1 MASMTTPTTVSV
13 VIPVFNGAGFLA
25 EAILS
30 ALSQSHRPIEC
41 IVVDDGSTDA
51 TPEAVREFGRDV
63 TYLRQQRAGVS
74 VARNRGTALARGHLI
89 AFLDHDDAWLPGK
102 LERQLDLLERTEVP
116 IALCA
121 TTVVDARGHALGTK
135 HLGAREDLLTGRARE
150 DLLTGM
156 LMFDGTETVS
166 CSSTGVVVRDAL
178 VACGGFDPA
187 LSTSADWDL
196 LFRMLLE
203 GPVAYVDEPL
213 VLYRVHDENM
223 SRSVRVMERDMRHA
237 FDKAFAD
244 PRLPLDL
251 YRRRRRAYARLY
263 RMLAG
268 SYRDSGEMP
277 AAFHALGRAVVHDPS
292 IVRELVQ
299 HAAGRPRLGPHR
311 SATD

>member
-13 VIPVFNGAGFLA
+13 VIPVFNGARYLA
-25 EAILS
+25 EAIRS
-30 ALSQSHRPIEC
+30 ALAQSHRPIEC

-51 TPEAVREFGRDV
+51 TPETVREFGRDV
-63 TYLRQQRAGVS
+63 TYVRQERAGVS
-74 VARNRGTALARGHLI
+74 VARNHGTALARGNLI

-102 LERQLDLLERTEVP
+102 LERQLDLLSKSKLLV
-116 IALCA
+116 ALCA
-121 TTVVDARGHALGTK
+121 TTVVDDHGRVLGTK
-135 HLGAREDLLTGRARE
+135 HLRARG

-166 CSSTGVVVRDAL
+166 CSSTGVVRRDVL
-178 VACGGFDPA
+178 LACGGFDPA

-196 LFRMLLE
+196 LLRMLLD
-203 GPVAYVDEPL
+203 GPVAYIDEPL
-213 VLYRVHDENM
+213 VRYRVHNENM
-223 SRSVRVMERDMRHA
+223 SRSVRLMEHDMRHA

-244 PRLPLDL
+244 PRLPARL

-277 AAFHALGRAVVHDPS
+277 AALHALGRALIHDPS
-292 IVRELVQ
+292 IVREVLR
-299 HAAGRPRLGPHR
+299 HAAERPRVGGHR
-311 SATD
+311 SAMD

>member
-1 MASMTTPTTVSV
+1 M
-13 VIPVFNGAGFLA
+13 
-25 EAILS
+25 
-30 ALSQSHRPIEC
+30 
-41 IVVDDGSTDA
+41 DDGSTDA

-102 LERQLDLLERTEVP
+102 LERQLDLLARTEAP

-121 TTVVDARGHALGTK
+121 TTVVDAHGHVLGTK
-135 HLGAREDLLTGRARE
+135 HVRARE

-166 CSSTGVVVRDAL
+166 CSSTGVIERDVL
-178 VACGGFDPA
+178 LACGGFDPA

-244 PRLPLDL
+244 PRLPSGL

-277 AAFHALGRAVVHDPS
+277 AAFHALGRAVLHDPS

-299 HAAGRPRLGPHR
+299 HAAGRSRLGPHR